1 MTLIFRDSLLVTTKI
16 NQTLIEKL
24 TLLASEERQKLVEG

>member
-1 MTLIFRDSLLVTTKI
+1 LVTTKI

-24 TLLASEERQKLVEG
+24 IQLVSGERQKLVEGKILVAGV